1 MSQKHKNIPFLLLE
15 DCNARHPIWG
25 ENCKAPNQNGKTL
38 EDIISRH
45 NAQIQ
50 NHQNSIYVHKI
61 GSSRGY
67 LVLTIGI
74 SNLKCQTK
82 EFGSM
87 NTCHKGIITT
97 TQNARPLIDN
107 KKYET
112 KDAYSN
118 AWKNDLT
125 SPLNKNLKGN
135 VTLNLKSVK

>member
-1 MSQKHKNIPFLLLE
+1 M
-15 DCNARHPIWG
+15 
-25 ENCKAPNQNGKTL
+25 

-97 TQNARPLIDN
+97 SPNIKLVIN
-107 KKYET
+107 KKNYET
-112 KDAYSN
+112 KDTYSN
-118 AWKNDLT
+118 AWKTDLT
-125 SPLNKNLKGN
+125 SPLNKYLKGN
-135 VTLNLKSVK
+135 VTLNLKSTIYFYKP